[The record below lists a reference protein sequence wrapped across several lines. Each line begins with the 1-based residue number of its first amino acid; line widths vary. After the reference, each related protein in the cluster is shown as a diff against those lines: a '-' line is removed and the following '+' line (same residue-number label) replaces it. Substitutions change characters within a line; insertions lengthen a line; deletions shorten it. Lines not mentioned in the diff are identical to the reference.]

1 MTVKQSG
8 LAFDKASARTFDK
21 DGRLH
26 VSKTP
31 ISKANVCPYMGR
43 EIPGWDSLGLD
54 PNKVYRMYRDA
65 ESLAKGASSF
75 NNIQLTKKHI
85 QVSADDPKK
94 DDIVGSIGS
103 DVVFEAPYLMASMC
117 IWDNEAIGLVEAEK
131 LDEISPAY
139 HYTPVMTPGT
149 SPDGEEYDGLMT
161 DIIGN
166 HVSLVEQGRAGP
178 DVAVADSMPTELAAI
193 VGSAAK
199 PVPTAPKPK
208 VNAMKQT
215 KLGKALTTVLSAVSP
230 KLAQDSAFLG
240 LVGGVNR
247 KTLNSKE
254 LASKLV
260 AMDEDLD
267 EEKVEAAIDSVTDL
281 ESVPEPKEPEAPVK
295 DEDDGGAKSK
305 HAEIID
311 HLRSLGL
318 TTEQLE
324 GVGNMLTRM
333 DRPFGKDEQPVD
345 VEAEVKTAMDSM
357 RAEFR
362 QLEAAKHAVR
372 PVVGDVLGMDS
383 AESVYRFALD
393 HMKVEHKAIAADGL
407 PAVFAAIQSNKT
419 APAPRVAMDSASVAK
434 QLPGLAR
441 FIK

>member
-8 LAFDKASARTFDK
+8 LAFDKASARTIDK

-26 VSKTP
+26 VSRTP
-31 ISKANVCPYMGR
+31 ISKANVCPYMGK

-54 PNKVYRMYRDA
+54 PNKIYKLYRDA
-65 ESLAKGASSF
+65 DSLAKGASTF

-85 QVSADDPKK
+85 QVSADAPQKEE
-94 DDIVGSIGS
+94 IVGSIGS
-103 DVVFEAPYLMASMC
+103 DVTFEAPYLMASMC

-131 LDEISPAY
+131 LDEISSAY
-139 HYTPVMTPGT
+139 HYTTVMTPGT
-149 SPDGEEYDGLMT
+149 SPDGDDYDGLMT
-161 DIIGN
+161 EIIGN

-178 DVAVADSMPTELAAI
+178 DVVVADSMPTELAAI

-247 KTLNSKE
+247 KTLNTKE

-267 EEKVEAAIDSVTDL
+267 VETTEAAIDSVADL
-281 ESVPEPKEPEAPVK
+281 ESTPEPKEPDAPVK
-295 DEDDGGAKSK
+295 DEDGGK
-305 HAEIID
+305 HGEIID
-311 HLRSLGL
+311 YLRSKGL
-318 TTEQLE
+318 DASDLE
-324 GVGNMLTRM
+324 AVGNMLTRM

-357 RAEFR
+357 RTEFR

-393 HMKVEHKAIAADGL
+393 HMKVENKAIAADGL
-407 PAVFAAIQSNKT
+407 PAVFAAIQASKT
-419 APAPRVAMDSASVAK
+419 APVARPVAMDSATTTKRFPA
-434 QLPGLAR
+434 LAR
-441 FIK
+441 FQQ